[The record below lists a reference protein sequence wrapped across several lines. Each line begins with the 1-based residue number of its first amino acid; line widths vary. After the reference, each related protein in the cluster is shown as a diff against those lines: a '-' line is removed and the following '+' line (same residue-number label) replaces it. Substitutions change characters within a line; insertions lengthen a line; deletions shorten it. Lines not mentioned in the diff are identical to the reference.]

1 MEPYKNAL
9 ETVTNAENAVFGRT
23 SGAAAQAA
31 KIVSQAGKAI
41 LAAAQAAL
49 QADAGRKM
57 PFLFCRRLNR
67 NRNNIFEGTSV
78 RLDKTHELEY
88 TNS

>member
-67 NRNNIFEGTSV
+67 NNIFEGTPV